1 MLNFPDF
8 KNGHSVQQKMEWAA
22 WRAECRCACRG
33 VPGSDPTH
41 RALRSGLLSYT
52 VLFKPTR
59 RGGWHQ
65 DPFPRSGLEQ
75 RAEKIS
81 ISVMCSSREVQVWSE
96 HGRRKPCFL
105 PGPCSPT
112 CCSPWEAICKHLGGC
127 SVSAWRDS
135 KAVLKLSSQFTS
147 DLERSYCVCWWS
159 CSWCIS
165 IRGTKPFRI
174 GKVIWSVRTCM
185 KKYKYFIRTTW
196 QIILRLLIP
205 HFVLLKTC
213 C

>member
-1 MLNFPDF
+1 MLNFS
-8 KNGHSVQQKMEWAA
+8 NHLAQQKMEWAA
-22 WRAECRCACRG
+22 WRPECRCACRC
-33 VPGSDPTH
+33 VPGSDFTH
-41 RALRSGLLSYT
+41 GALRSGLLSYT
-52 VLFKPTR
+52 VLVKPNR

-81 ISVMCSSREVQVWSE
+81 IFVMCSSREVEEWSE
-96 HGRRKPCFL
+96 PWRQKPRVL
-105 PGPCSPT
+105 PGPRSLTHCNL
-112 CCSPWEAICKHLGGC
+112 WEAICKHLGGC
-127 SVSAWRDS
+127 SVSAWCDF
-135 KAVLKLSSQFTS
+135 KALLKLFSQFTS

-165 IRGTKPFRI
+165 IRGTKPSRI
-174 GKVIWSVRTCM
+174 GKVIWFVRTCM
-185 KKYKYFIRTTW
+185 EKYKYFIRTTW